1 MSKNNKLMGI
11 ITPSASNKKGLTH
24 YRIIPSLAIYQ
35 IEGTNTLICGLS
47 LPCPLL
53 FTRIVTSK
61 VAVLTAIQ
69 TTPMFYV
76 GGWACYKGPSQTTPS
91 NYGLH
96 SSTSSNMNTVQVLYK
111 VTVGILTSERKT
123 PGFGGFHSV
132 PSVLAHNLS
141 FKLYIKMLFD
151 TLL

>member
-91 NYGLH
+91 TYGRSIKH
-96 SSTSSNMNTVQVLYK
+96 SNSRHQPKNNNNNENK
-111 VTVGILTSERKT
+111 KNNREI
-123 PGFGGFHSV
+123 
-132 PSVLAHNLS
+132 
-141 FKLYIKMLFD
+141 
-151 TLL
+151 